1 MLWRSK
7 TRDVVDTLGPYADQI
22 AKDKKLRRH
31 AVEAVRSGEKAR
43 RRLFPAGGVVAAA
56 ARLAQ
61 DEQLRGKIMDAVE
74 ELREAQERLRPRKSH
89 RLRKLVLVLGGVG
102 AAFLNPYTGMQ
113 TRQRL
118 SKVLGRARGS
128 SGEGQG
134 SGEGAGPTTTEIE
147 ESIEVD
153 APVATAYNQWT
164 QFEEFPRFMEGVESV
179 RQLDETRLH
188 WAAQVA
194 GRREEWDAQ
203 ITDQRPDQHIA
214 WRSTSGKTNSGAVTF
229 EPQGG
234 DRTRI
239 TIRMSYEQEGLAE
252 TLGAAVGADR
262 RRVKGDLNRFKE
274 LIESRGSE
282 TGAWRGQVE
291 EGRVQSSS

>member
-1 MLWRSK
+1 MVGKSRA
-7 TRDVVDTLGPYADQI
+7 RNVIDTLGPYAAGI

-31 AVEAVRSGEKAR
+31 ALEAVRSGDEAR
-43 RRLFPAGGVVAAA
+43 RRLFPAAGVVAAA
-56 ARLAQ
+56 ARVAQ
-61 DEQLRGKIMDAVE
+61 DEGLRGKIMDAVD

-89 RLRKLVLVLGGVG
+89 RLRKLFLVVAGLG
-102 AAFLNPYTGMQ
+102 AALFNPYTGMQ
-113 TRQRL
+113 TRQRVSQL
-118 SKVLGRARGS
+118 LGRASSGSEESHGYS
-128 SGEGQG
+128 SGE
-134 SGEGAGPTTTEIE
+134 PTTSEIE

-214 WRSTSGKTNSGAVTF
+214 WRSTTGKRTSGAVTF
-229 EPQGG
+229 EPQGD
-234 DRTRI
+234 DRTRV
-239 TIRMSYEQEGLAE
+239 TLRMSYERDGLAE

-262 RRVKGDLNRFKE
+262 RRVKGDLDRFKE
-274 LIESRGSE
+274 LVESRGSE
-282 TGAWRGQVE
+282 SGAWRGQVE
-291 EGRVQSSS
+291 QGQVQSSS